1 MKIIL
6 LFLLALSFPLK
17 TFSNVI
23 ITGTRVI
30 YPEAADSM
38 VVQLTNNS
46 TSPSLIQSWIDSG
59 DINST
64 PENSNAPF
72 YLYPPIVKVDG
83 LQGQQLKIKK
93 TDIKLPNNVE
103 SVFYLNIL
111 DIPKTP
117 DSMIGKN
124 TIQLATRSRIKIFYR
139 PKALTERSEDITEK
153 ISYQIN
159 SNNVLVKNNSQ
170 YHFTIVTITT
180 PEDKNL
186 ALVDSEMI
194 PPLSSKELPLKG
206 KLKNHNLILS
216 YVDDYG
222 VFRSKNIQP

>member
-83 LQGQQLKIKK
+83 LQGQQLKIK
-93 TDIKLPNNVE
+93 N
-103 SVFYLNIL
+103 
-111 DIPKTP
+111 
-117 DSMIGKN
+117 
-124 TIQLATRSRIKIFYR
+124 
-139 PKALTERSEDITEK
+139 
-153 ISYQIN
+153 
-159 SNNVLVKNNSQ
+159 
-170 YHFTIVTITT
+170 
-180 PEDKNL
+180 
-186 ALVDSEMI
+186 
-194 PPLSSKELPLKG
+194 
-206 KLKNHNLILS
+206 
-216 YVDDYG
+216 
-222 VFRSKNIQP
+222 